1 MTNYVDPD
9 ATRPVTIGP
18 CRCPGTPHATD
29 TADIVRLFGYGE
41 RARIRQAARLG
52 GVEQSYLMA
61 ILLGVKRWNLVL
73 PDASARP
80 IDDVQVARL
89 DETTVL
95 RLLGVN
101 AGEGEDQLLGEAFAE
116 EELPLASAAPSP
128 SGSQESGTPTPTT
141 QTPPSSTST

>member
-1 MTNYVDPD
+1 MTNYVDPA

-18 CRCPGTPHATD
+18 CRCPGTPHETD

-41 RARIRQAARLG
+41 RARIRQAGRLG
-52 GVEQSYLMA
+52 GIEQSYLMA
-61 ILLGVKRWNLVL
+61 ILLGVKRWNLVM
-73 PDASARP
+73 PDGSARE
-80 IDDVQVARL
+80 IDSEQVARL

-95 RLLGVN
+95 RLLGLN
-101 AGEGEDQLLGEAFAE
+101 AGDGGDQMLGDAFAE
-116 EELPLASAAPSP
+116 DELPLASAAPSP